1 MKKIILVS
9 IFLFSVS
16 FLFSQITFLGFEEE
30 QCGLITDYGFTYENI
45 DKMCGSHSYGYR
57 VFRYGEMV
65 YQDCIPYGGCSV
77 HKMFFLSQN
86 TGFIIEHNTLYGKK
100 VLKTSDAG
108 ETWPWIGGGGPVYLG
123 FYIVNTHTTYLITYI
138 NPPNENI
145 VIYRAS
151 DIREQHYEV
160 PLTNTHT
167 IIQDTIF
174 GDPICPMDAL
184 HFKIIYG
191 TDTLNYTIE
200 FAQMIPVGI
209 KDEVV
214 QNRFTLAPNPAQDFV
229 NIQSG
234 VTQNGIQSVKIF
246 NQFGALVKVVERYE
260 DTPLFI
266 DDLKS
271 GIYFVEI
278 NTREKKET
286 VKLIKF

>member
-1 MKKIILVS
+1 
-9 IFLFSVS
+9 
-16 FLFSQITFLGFEEE
+16 
-30 QCGLITDYGFTYENI
+30 
-45 DKMCGSHSYGYR
+45 
-57 VFRYGEMV
+57 
-65 YQDCIPYGGCSV
+65 
-77 HKMFFLSQN
+77 
-86 TGFIIEHNTLYGKK
+86 
-100 VLKTSDAG
+100 
-108 ETWPWIGGGGPVYLG
+108 
-123 FYIVNTHTTYLITYI
+123 
-138 NPPNENI
+138 
-145 VIYRAS
+145 
-151 DIREQHYEV
+151 
-160 PLTNTHT
+160 
-167 IIQDTIF
+167 
-174 GDPICPMDAL
+174 MDAL

-191 TDTLNYTIE
+191 TDNLNYTIE

-214 QNRFTLAPNPAQDFV
+214 QNRITLAPNPAQDFV